1 MIYLWVFMG
10 VLLGKPPFFV
20 LTRRLIG
27 VGCGLGSRG
36 YRLRLL
42 LNLLLARRAVRVL
55 RVLVLL
61 MCDMGMLAS
70 FKDYTNGLFELGC

>member
-1 MIYLWVFMG
+1 M
-10 VLLGKPPFFV
+10 
-20 LTRRLIG
+20 G
-27 VGCGLGSRG
+27 VGCDLGSRG